1 MFLGLSYQK
10 IILTIIILVLFVFL
24 HFLAKNIITR
34 FGKKSGISR
43 GRIKVVL
50 KYIDWFWVMLCG
62 LLLITLWGV
71 DKRQILLVLSS
82 IFAVIGVA
90 MFAQWSILSNVT
102 AGIIIFFAFPF
113 RIGDRIRIIDKDNSI
128 EAEITDIRSFYTL
141 LKTDE
146 GERISY
152 PNSLLLQKGILIMKR
167 SI

>member
-10 IILTIIILVLFVFL
+10 IILTLVVVFL
-24 HFLAKNIITR
+24 FLFIHLLTKKIVAR

-113 RIGDRIRIIDKDNSI
+113 RIGDRIRIIDKDNPI